1 MPSEE
6 TPMAERRQTISEL
19 AGWPM
24 DRCAECGKP
33 EHNGTDTHPPLC
45 ETCADLWYG
54 PREEGEFDAH

>member
-1 MPSEE
+1 MTHPGETVSE
-6 TPMAERRQTISEL
+6 R

-45 ETCADLWYG
+45 DECALLWYG
-54 PREEGEFDAH
+54 PHEGDELESDE